1 MTTLDAIRQIRPATG
16 LTMCDKVRLTHASLA
31 VAAIFAIVALLG
43 ATLAVAEPR
52 AATAKSFF
60 LVASRSMPDPVFQQS
75 VILMLPPDE
84 PPLVAGVIINKPTDL
99 TVGNLFKQPLPA
111 ENRNQKVYFGGP
123 VDLTAPLLII
133 RTTRPPKP
141 AIQLWTDVYAV
152 ADADSISDILKDPRY
167 GNDTRL
173 YLGRTQWVQEQLRG
187 ELLEGAWNVV
197 PVRTDLIFERD
208 SAKIWPMLSQHEHVR
223 EIDTRCFGTSSGMLA
238 STMCDGAF
246 VW

>member
-1 MTTLDAIRQIRPATG
+1 
-16 LTMCDKVRLTHASLA
+16 MCNEVRFTRTSLA
-31 VAAIFAIVALLG
+31 MATIFAIVALLG

-52 AATAKSFF
+52 GATAKSFF

-84 PPLVAGVIINKPTDL
+84 PPLVAGVIINKPTNL
-99 TVGNLFKQPLPA
+99 TLGNLFKQPLAA

-123 VDLTAPLLII
+123 VDLTTPLLVI
-133 RTTRPPKP
+133 RTTKPPKP

-152 ADADSISDILKDPRY
+152 ADADSISDILKDSRY
-167 GNDTRL
+167 GSDARL
-173 YLGRTQWVQEQLRG
+173 YLGRAQWAQDQLRG

-197 PVRTDLIFERD
+197 PVRTDLIFEND

-223 EIDTRCFGTSSGMLA
+223 EIDTHCFGIGSMLA
-238 STMCDGAF
+238 STMCGGAYT
-246 VW
+246 W